1 MNFSLGNVV
10 QFRRESRERSD
21 EIARQSALRA
31 ANEAQRKALL
41 DTAPM
46 RDLQDLV
53 PVLSERVRITKAEY
67 DKAVQE
73 LADVLSTI
81 EGY

>member
-1 MNFSLGNVV
+1 MFSLNNVRE
-10 QFRRESRERSD
+10 FRRDARDRAN
-21 EIARQSALRA
+21 EIAREASLRA

-53 PVLSERVRITKAEY
+53 PVLSERVRLTKVEY

-73 LADVLSTI
+73 LADVLDTI
-81 EGY
+81 EQLG